1 MFDLKMTDCII
12 RDCKEIIG
20 QEPELDGFLKLL
32 NTAWSVIKTIFFI
45 LAAGIILLFLLGLS

>member
-1 MFDLKMTDCII
+1 MFDLKMADRII

-20 QEPELDGFLKLL
+20 QEPELDRFLKLS
-32 NTAWSVIKTIFFI
+32 NTAWPVIKTIFSI